1 MMTGL
6 QGEGIMAIGKLI
18 LVTKLKGGSGATTT
32 CRELAAAALQ
42 DGRKVALIDLDGQGG
57 LSRWWNRRT
66 APVAEGNVQRAAPEL
81 LQLTA
86 AQIPGAA
93 KGLRQR
99 YELVIID
106 SPPSLHETIRAV
118 AAASDLALIP
128 SRPTVDDLDAIG
140 PIARLLHGVVDHGFV
155 LTQVPAVRGSRDG
168 AEALQ
173 RLAERAPVFGR
184 TTFRSDYS
192 RPPGYGATG
201 YEEGAAAQQEIGEL
215 YARVVERLRMTLS
228 HDSGMKSSRDN
239 SIRSSRHSVKEGA

>member
-1 MMTGL
+1 MTAGR
-6 QGEGIMAIGKLI
+6 LI
-18 LVTKLKGGSGATTT
+18 LVAKLKGGSGATTT
-32 CRELAAAALQ
+32 CRELAVAALQ

-66 APVAEGNVQRAAPEL
+66 AQVADGNVPRKAPEL

-93 KGLRQR
+93 KGLRER
-99 YELVIID
+99 YDLVVID
-106 SPPSLHETIRAV
+106 SPPSVHETIRTV
-118 AAASDLALIP
+118 AAACDLALIP
-128 SRPTVDDLDAIG
+128 SRPTVDDLDAVG

-173 RLAERAPVFGR
+173 RLAERAPVLGR

-201 YEEGAAAQQEIGEL
+201 FEEGTAARQEISEL
-215 YARVVERLRMTLS
+215 YARVVERLGITS
-228 HDSGMKSSRDN
+228 SQDNVIKSSRRN
-239 SIRSSRHSVKEGA
+239 VRGGA

>member
-1 MMTGL
+1 MT
-6 QGEGIMAIGKLI
+6 AGKLI
-18 LVTKLKGGSGATTT
+18 LVAKLKGGSGATTT

-66 APVAEGNVQRAAPEL
+66 APAAEGEAPRAAPEL

-99 YELVIID
+99 YDVVVID
-106 SPPSLHETIRAV
+106 SPPSVHETIRAV
-118 AAASDLALIP
+118 AAACDLALIP
-128 SRPTVDDLDAIG
+128 ARPTVDDLDAVG

-173 RLAERAPVFGR
+173 RLAERAPVLGR

-201 YEEGAAAQQEIGEL
+201 FEEGPAARTEISEL
-215 YARVVERLRMTLS
+215 YARVVERLSMTS
-228 HDSGMKSSRDN
+228 QRDDGRTSEHDAVITSSQDSGGTSRRAN
-239 SIRSSRHSVKEGA
+239 VRKA

>member
-1 MMTGL
+1 MTAGR
-6 QGEGIMAIGKLI
+6 IV
-18 LVTKLKGGSGATTT
+18 LVAKLKGGSGATTT
-32 CRELAAAALQ
+32 CRELAAAALA
-42 DGRKVALIDLDGQGG
+42 DSHKVAMIDLDGQGG

-66 APVAEGNVQRAAPEL
+66 TSATEGEAPRAAPDL

-99 YELVIID
+99 YDLVVID
-106 SPPSLHETIRAV
+106 SPPSVHETIKAV
-118 AAASDLALIP
+118 AAVADLALIP
-128 SRPTVDDLDAIG
+128 ARPTVDDLDAVG
-140 PIARLLHGVVDHGFV
+140 PIARLLHGVTDHAFV

-173 RLAERAPVFGR
+173 RLAERAPVLGR

-201 YEEGAAAQQEIGEL
+201 FEEGPAARQEISEL
-215 YARVVERLRMTLS
+215 YARIAERLGMTS
-228 HDSGMKSSRDN
+228 SQDKSMKASQKEVRTASRRN
-239 SIRSSRHSVKEGA
+239 VKAPA

>member
-1 MMTGL
+1 MTAGR
-6 QGEGIMAIGKLI
+6 LI
-18 LVTKLKGGSGATTT
+18 LVAKLKGGSGATTT
-32 CRELAAAALQ
+32 CRELTAAALH

-66 APVAEGNVQRAAPEL
+66 ATVADGEVQRPAPDL

-99 YELVIID
+99 YDLVVID
-106 SPPSLHETIRAV
+106 SPPSVHETIRAV

-128 SRPTVDDLDAIG
+128 SRPTVDDLDAVG

-173 RLAERAPVFGR
+173 RLAERAPVLGR

-201 YEEGAAAQQEIGEL
+201 FEEGPAARQEISEL
-215 YARVVERLRMTLS
+215 YARVVDRLGITSS
-228 HDSGMKSSRDN
+228 HDDGIQSSQDNRRKSSRRD
-239 SIRSSRHSVKEGA
+239 VKGDA

>member
-1 MMTGL
+1 
-6 QGEGIMAIGKLI
+6 MAGGKLI
-18 LVTKLKGGSGATTT
+18 LVAKLKGGSGATTT
-32 CRELAAAALQ
+32 CRELTAAALQ

-66 APVAEGNVQRAAPEL
+66 APTAEGDVRRIAPDL

-99 YELVIID
+99 YDLIVID
-106 SPPSLHETIRAV
+106 SPPSVHETIRSVAV
-118 AAASDLALIP
+118 ASDLALIP
-128 SRPTVDDLDAIG
+128 SRPTVDDLDAVG
-140 PIARLLHGVVDHGFV
+140 PIARLLHGVVDHAFI

-173 RLAERAPVFGR
+173 RLAERAPVLGR

-201 YEEGAAAQQEIGEL
+201 FEEGTAARQEVGEL
-215 YARVVERLRMTLS
+215 YARVIERLGMTLS
-228 HDSGMKSSRDN
+228 RDDGIRLSRDN
-239 SIRSSRHSVKEGA
+239 VLKSSGDDSIRSSRPDAKERA

>member
-1 MMTGL
+1 
-6 QGEGIMAIGKLI
+6 MAGGKLI
-18 LVTKLKGGSGATTT
+18 LVAKLKGGSGATTT

-66 APVAEGNVQRAAPEL
+66 APAAEGDVQRAAPDL

-99 YELVIID
+99 YDLVVID
-106 SPPSLHETIRAV
+106 SPPSVHETIRAV
-118 AAASDLALIP
+118 AAVSDLALIP
-128 SRPTVDDLDAIG
+128 SRPTVDDLDAVG

-173 RLAERAPVFGR
+173 RLAERAPVLGR

-201 YEEGAAAQQEIGEL
+201 FEEGPAAKAEVGEL
-215 YARVVERLRMTLS
+215 YARVVERLGLTSS
-228 HDSGMKSSRDN
+228 HDDGMTVSRNDRKKSSR
-239 SIRSSRHSVKEGA
+239 RSVKGEV

>member
-1 MMTGL
+1 
-6 QGEGIMAIGKLI
+6 MAGGKLI
-18 LVTKLKGGSGATTT
+18 LVAKLKGGSGATTT

-66 APVAEGNVQRAAPEL
+66 APAAEGDVQRAAPDL

-86 AQIPGAA
+86 VQIPGAA

-99 YELVIID
+99 YDLVVID
-106 SPPSLHETIRAV
+106 SPPSVHETIRAV
-118 AAASDLALIP
+118 AAVSDLALIP
-128 SRPTVDDLDAIG
+128 SRPTVDDLDAVG

-173 RLAERAPVFGR
+173 RLAERAPVLGR

-201 YEEGAAAQQEIGEL
+201 FEDGPAAKAEIGDL
-215 YARVVERLRMTLS
+215 YARVVERLGLTSS
-228 HDSGMKSSRDN
+228 HDDGMTVSRNDRKKSSR
-239 SIRSSRHSVKEGA
+239 RSMKGEV

>member
-1 MMTGL
+1 MTAGR
-6 QGEGIMAIGKLI
+6 IV
-18 LVTKLKGGSGATTT
+18 LVAKLKGGSGATTT
-32 CRELAAAALQ
+32 CRELAAAALA
-42 DGRKVALIDLDGQGG
+42 DGHKVAMIDLDGQGG

-66 APVAEGNVQRAAPEL
+66 TSATEGEAPRAAPDL

-99 YELVIID
+99 YDLVVID
-106 SPPSLHETIRAV
+106 SPPSVHETIKAV
-118 AAASDLALIP
+118 AAVADLALIP
-128 SRPTVDDLDAIG
+128 ARPTVDDLDAVG
-140 PIARLLHGVVDHGFV
+140 PIARLLHGVTDHAFV

-173 RLAERAPVFGR
+173 RLAERAPVLGR

-201 YEEGAAAQQEIGEL
+201 FEEGPAARQEISEL
-215 YARVVERLRMTLS
+215 YARIAERLGMTS
-228 HDSGMKSSRDN
+228 SQDKSMKASQKEVRTASRRN
-239 SIRSSRHSVKEGA
+239 VKAPA

>member
-1 MMTGL
+1 
-6 QGEGIMAIGKLI
+6 MADGKLI

-66 APVAEGNVQRAAPEL
+66 APAADGDTQRAAPDL

-99 YELVIID
+99 YDIVVID
-106 SPPSLHETIRAV
+106 SPPSVHETIRAV
-118 AAASDLALIP
+118 ATASDLALIP
-128 SRPTVDDLDAIG
+128 SRPTVDDLDAVG
-140 PIARLLHGVVDHGFV
+140 PIARLLHGVVDHAFV

-173 RLAERAPVFGR
+173 RLAERAPVLGR

-201 YEEGAAAQQEIGEL
+201 YEDGMAARQEIAEL
-215 YARVVERLRMTLS
+215 YARVVERLGMTSS
-228 HDSGMKSSRDN
+228 HDD
-239 SIRSSRHSVKEGA
+239 SIRRSHDPDVTSSHDDRTKPSRRNVKARS

>member
-1 MMTGL
+1 MVD
-6 QGEGIMAIGKLI
+6 GKLI

-66 APVAEGNVQRAAPEL
+66 APAADGDVQRAAPDL

-99 YELVIID
+99 YDLVMID
-106 SPPSLHETIRAV
+106 SPPSVHETIRAV
-118 AAASDLALIP
+118 AARSDLALIP
-128 SRPTVDDLDAIG
+128 SRPTVDDLDAVG

-173 RLAERAPVFGR
+173 RLAERAPVLGR

-201 YEEGAAAQQEIGEL
+201 FEEGPAARQEIGEL
-215 YARVVERLRMTLS
+215 YARVVERLGMTSS
-228 HDSGMKSSRDN
+228 HDDRMKASRRN
-239 SIRSSRHSVKEGA
+239 VKAGA

>member
-1 MMTGL
+1 
-6 QGEGIMAIGKLI
+6 MADGRLI
-18 LVTKLKGGSGATTT
+18 LVAKLKGGSGATTT

-42 DGRKVALIDLDGQGG
+42 DGRAVALIDLDGQGG

-66 APVAEGNVQRAAPEL
+66 APVAEGEAPRVAPEL

-86 AQIPGAA
+86 AQIPAAA

-99 YELVIID
+99 YDVVIID
-106 SPPSLHETIRAV
+106 SPPSVHETIRAV
-118 AAASDLALIP
+118 AAACDLALIP
-128 SRPTVDDLDAIG
+128 ARPTVDDLDAVG
-140 PIARLLHGVVDHGFV
+140 PIARLLRGVVDHGFV

-173 RLAERAPVFGR
+173 RLAERAPVLGR

-201 YEEGAAAQQEIGEL
+201 FEEGPAARAEIGEL
-215 YARVVERLRMTLS
+215 YARVVERLGIT
-228 HDSGMKSSRDN
+228 SSRD
-239 SIRSSRHSVKEGA
+239 SGIASSKDKGRASSRSKVRTA

>member
-1 MMTGL
+1 MT
-6 QGEGIMAIGKLI
+6 AGKLI
-18 LVTKLKGGSGATTT
+18 LVAKLKGGSGATTT
-32 CRELAAAALQ
+32 CRELSAAALH

-66 APVAEGNVQRAAPEL
+66 APAAEGETSQAAPEL

-86 AQIPGAA
+86 AQIPAAA

-99 YELVIID
+99 YDVVIID
-106 SPPSLHETIRAV
+106 SPPSVHETIRAV
-118 AAASDLALIP
+118 AAACDLALIP
-128 SRPTVDDLDAIG
+128 ARPTVDDLDAVG

-173 RLAERAPVFGR
+173 RLAERAPVLGR

-201 YEEGAAAQQEIGEL
+201 FEEGPAAKQEIGEL
-215 YARVVERLRMTLS
+215 YARVVERLGITLS
-228 HDSGMKSSRDN
+228 RDDGTASSKDKSGASSR
-239 SIRSSRHSVKEGA
+239 SKVRTA

>member
-1 MMTGL
+1 MA
-6 QGEGIMAIGKLI
+6 EGRLI
-18 LVTKLKGGSGATTT
+18 LVAKLKGGSGATTT
-32 CRELAAAALQ
+32 CRELSAAALH
-42 DGRKVALIDLDGQGG
+42 DGRTVALIDLDGQGG

-66 APVAEGNVQRAAPEL
+66 APAAEGETPRAAPEL

-86 AQIPGAA
+86 AQIPAAA

-99 YELVIID
+99 YDVVIID
-106 SPPSLHETIRAV
+106 SPPSVHETIRAV
-118 AAASDLALIP
+118 AAACDLALIP
-128 SRPTVDDLDAIG
+128 ARPTVDDLDAVG

-173 RLAERAPVFGR
+173 RLAERAPVLGR

-201 YEEGAAAQQEIGEL
+201 FEEGPAAKQEIGEL
-215 YARVVERLRMTLS
+215 YGRVVERLGIT
-228 HDSGMKSSRDN
+228 SSRDDGIELSKDN
-239 SIRSSRHSVKEGA
+239 GKTSSRPKVRTA

>member
-1 MMTGL
+1 MTAGR
-6 QGEGIMAIGKLI
+6 LI

-32 CRELAAAALQ
+32 CRELAAAALK

-66 APVAEGNVQRAAPEL
+66 APAANGQRPAPDL

-86 AQIPGAA
+86 AQIPSAA
-93 KGLRQR
+93 KGLRER
-99 YELVIID
+99 YDLVVID
-106 SPPSLHETIRAV
+106 SPPSVHETIRAV

-128 SRPTVDDLDAIG
+128 SRPTVDDLDAVG

-173 RLAERAPVFGR
+173 RLAERAPVLGR

-215 YARVVERLRMTLS
+215 YIRVIERLRMTLS
-228 HDSGMKSSRDN
+228 QDDSIPSSRHKGTKSSRGN
-239 SIRSSRHSVKEGA
+239 VKGTA

>member
-1 MMTGL
+1 MT
-6 QGEGIMAIGKLI
+6 AGKII
-18 LVTKLKGGSGATTT
+18 LVAKLKGGSGATTT
-32 CRELAAAALQ
+32 CRELAAAALA

-66 APVAEGNVQRAAPEL
+66 APAAEGEAPRSVPDL

-99 YELVIID
+99 YDLVVVD
-106 SPPSLHETIRAV
+106 SPPSVHETIRIV
-118 AAASDLALIP
+118 AATSNLALVP
-128 SRPTVDDLDAIG
+128 SRPTVDDLDAVG
-140 PIARLLHGVVDHGFV
+140 PIARLLHGVVDHAFV

-173 RLAERAPVFGR
+173 RLAERAPVLGR

-192 RPPGYGATG
+192 RPPGYGSTG
-201 YEEGAAAQQEIGEL
+201 FEEGSAARQEIGEF
-215 YARVVERLRMTLS
+215 YARVVDRLGIT
-228 HDSGMKSSRDN
+228 SSQDN
-239 SIRSSRHSVKEGA
+239 GIRSGHDDSKKLSRRHVRGTA

>member
-1 MMTGL
+1 MTSGR
-6 QGEGIMAIGKLI
+6 II

-32 CRELAAAALQ
+32 CRELAAAALA

-66 APVAEGNVQRAAPEL
+66 APVAEGDMQRPAPDL

-86 AQIPGAA
+86 AQIPSAV

-99 YELVIID
+99 YDLVVID
-106 SPPSLHETIRAV
+106 SPPSVHETIRTV
-118 AAASDLALIP
+118 AAASDLGLIP
-128 SRPTVDDLDAIG
+128 SRPTVDDLDAVG
-140 PIARLLHGVVDHGFV
+140 PIARLLHGVIDHAFV

-173 RLAERAPVFGR
+173 RLAERAPVVGR

-192 RPPGYGATG
+192 RPPGHGSTG
-201 YEEGAAAQQEIGEL
+201 FEEGPTARQEVGEL
-215 YARVVERLRMTLS
+215 YARVVERLGITS
-228 HDSGMKSSRDN
+228 SQDKGMKSEHDDGRKPSR
-239 SIRSSRHSVKEGA
+239 RHVKGAA

>member
-1 MMTGL
+1 MTAGR
-6 QGEGIMAIGKLI
+6 IV
-18 LVTKLKGGSGATTT
+18 LVAKLKGGSGATTT
-32 CRELAAAALQ
+32 CRELAAAALA
-42 DGRKVALIDLDGQGG
+42 DGHKVAMIDLDGQGG

-66 APVAEGNVQRAAPEL
+66 TSATEGEAPRAAPDL

-99 YELVIID
+99 YDLVVID
-106 SPPSLHETIRAV
+106 SPPSVHETIKAV
-118 AAASDLALIP
+118 AAVADLALIP
-128 SRPTVDDLDAIG
+128 ARPTVDDLDAVG
-140 PIARLLHGVVDHGFV
+140 PIARLLHGVTDHAFV

-173 RLAERAPVFGR
+173 RLAERAPVLGR

-201 YEEGAAAQQEIGEL
+201 LEEGPAARQEISEL
-215 YARVVERLRMTLS
+215 YARIAERLGMTS
-228 HDSGMKSSRDN
+228 SQDKSMKASQKEVRTASRRN
-239 SIRSSRHSVKEGA
+239 VKAPA

>member
-1 MMTGL
+1 
-6 QGEGIMAIGKLI
+6 MAGGKLI
-18 LVTKLKGGSGATTT
+18 LVAKLKGGSGATTT
-32 CRELAAAALQ
+32 CRELTAAALQ

-66 APVAEGNVQRAAPEL
+66 APVAEGNVQRAAPDL

-99 YELVIID
+99 YDLVVID
-106 SPPSLHETIRAV
+106 SPPSVHETIRTV

-128 SRPTVDDLDAIG
+128 SRPTVDDLDAVG
-140 PIARLLHGVVDHGFV
+140 PIARLLHGVVDHGFI

-173 RLAERAPVFGR
+173 RLAERAPVLGR

-192 RPPGYGATG
+192 RPPGHGATG
-201 YEEGAAAQQEIGEL
+201 FEEGASARQEIAEL
-215 YARVVERLRMTLS
+215 YARVVERLGMTLS
-228 HDSGMKSSRDN
+228 RDDGIKPSHNNVKKLSRDNGMKSSRSN
-239 SIRSSRHSVKEGA
+239 LKERA

>member
-1 MMTGL
+1 MA
-6 QGEGIMAIGKLI
+6 EGRLI
-18 LVTKLKGGSGATTT
+18 LVAKLKGGSGATTT
-32 CRELAAAALQ
+32 CRELAVAALQ

-66 APVAEGNVQRAAPEL
+66 SPAAEGEAPRVAPEL

-99 YELVIID
+99 YDVVIID
-106 SPPSLHETIRAV
+106 SPPSVHETIRAV
-118 AAASDLALIP
+118 AAACDLALIP
-128 SRPTVDDLDAIG
+128 ARPTVDDLDAVG

-173 RLAERAPVFGR
+173 RLAERAPVLGR

-201 YEEGAAAQQEIGEL
+201 FEDGSAARAEIGEL
-215 YARVVERLRMTLS
+215 YARVVERLGIT
-228 HDSGMKSSRDN
+228 SSRDDGIP
-239 SIRSSRHSVKEGA
+239 SSKDKGRTSSRPKVRTA